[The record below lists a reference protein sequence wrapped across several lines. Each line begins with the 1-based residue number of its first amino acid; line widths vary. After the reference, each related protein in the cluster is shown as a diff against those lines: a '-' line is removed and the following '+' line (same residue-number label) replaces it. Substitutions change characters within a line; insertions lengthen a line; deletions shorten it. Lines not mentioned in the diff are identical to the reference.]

1 MVTTRSATNSP
12 RATTS
17 PRTTRS
23 PKASAPATPT
33 PRKTPMCR
41 TCGLPRKGHTRA
53 GCPTSD
59 RKASSAT
66 APGTPTDTDSD
77 SDLTELEEPSSQL
90 SRHMSS
96 LSIVG
101 GAPSFRGAHPASPTP
116 PPSRRRPS
124 APLVPEDIKAAL
136 KERRRSERAAHA
148 RRESLPLQAVPSLTS
163 SQADVLQN
171 LVPVQATYWDSVT
184 QEAKPLSTKMPGT
197 LIDLTPSGSQ
207 QSQPGSQDLSFH
219 GSASFHGEPSIEEP
233 RRAGRPL
240 QRSMSVQERELFI
253 ASVAHNSRAQ
263 CYLMGKNDVERVQR
277 EAPKHRLHTRILGL
291 HKSSDFC
298 VFMGHDEKAVEL
310 LYQQTKRT
318 GKISAVAGGAM
329 AGVITTFATL
339 AYS

>member
-53 GCPTSD
+53 GCPTTD

-66 APGTPTDTDSD
+66 AAGTPTDTDSD

-101 GAPSFRGAHPASPTP
+101 GAPSFRGAHPASPSP
-116 PPSRRRPS
+116 QSSRRRPS

-148 RRESLPLQAVPSLTS
+148 RP
-163 SQADVLQN
+163 DVLQN

-277 EAPKHRLHTRILGL
+277 EAPRHRLHTRILGL

-298 VFMGHDEKAVEL
+298 VFMGHDEQAVEL

-329 AGVITTFATL
+329 AGAITTFATL

>member
-66 APGTPTDTDSD
+66 APGTPTDTDTD

-90 SRHMSS
+90 SRHMSN
-96 LSIVG
+96 L
-101 GAPSFRGAHPASPTP
+101 
-116 PPSRRRPS
+116 

-277 EAPKHRLHTRILGL
+277 EAPRHRLHTRILGL

-298 VFMGHDEKAVEL
+298 VFMGHDEQAVEL

-329 AGVITTFATL
+329 AGAITTFATL